1 MRVFAC
7 GTDEKFMYAPLIWA
21 IGVTMVR
28 FQYNKSH
35 ILKHGNFQFLETITF
50 LVFSIYVVPVKL
62 TLLTNGITS
71 SICYMN
77 QFGTTKHLYF

>member
-1 MRVFAC
+1 MRIFAC
-7 GTDEKFMYAPLIWA
+7 GTDEKFIYTPLIWA
-21 IGVTMVR
+21 IRVTMVR

-35 ILKHGNFQFLETITF
+35 ILKQGNFQFLETTTF

-71 SICYMN
+71 SIC
-77 QFGTTKHLYF
+77 